1 MAASPAPLPAAGS
14 SAEVQLCDRRG
25 ALILAAVV
33 AHPGGR
39 WSSELLAAPACLIVS
54 AGLTCLPASP
64 DMAVE
69 EQQPQLIGFAVLRGW
84 RLLNGPAPSA
94 QIWSLIQIQQKYWR
108 RRINSRYL
116 EHEVIS
122 SCSLIECDDIV
133 NAVGPSWVLS
143 QPEAVATKLLL
154 GGRLDARV
162 VRMADGR
169 VLLLHHV
176 FAEWC
181 RAFSVRAK
189 GCLVWAVAPQLA
201 SAMVTGA
208 CCADVSVLA
217 GRERDRGLYGKVP
230 LAVAPSRK
238 MAKRMRKLVSAVE
251 PPLLPAVAVGSAAVA
266 LSFEPGKKRF
276 HPAVL
281 SCSCHSSSRSGKVSE
296 R

>member
-1 MAASPAPLPAAGS
+1 MAASPAPPSAAGS
-14 SAEVQLCDRRG
+14 SALLQLCERRG

-39 WSSELLAAPACLIVS
+39 WSDELLAAGACLIGS
-54 AGLTCLPASP
+54 AGLTCLPASSS
-64 DMAVE
+64 DIAVE
-69 EQQPQLIGFAVLRGW
+69 EQQSQLIGFAVLRGW
-84 RLLNGPAPSA
+84 RLVNGPAPSA
-94 QIWSLIQIQQKYWR
+94 QVWSLIQMSKQFWNQ
-108 RRINSRYL
+108 RINSRFL

-122 SCSLIECDDIV
+122 SCSLMECDDIV
-133 NAVGPSWVLS
+133 KAAGPSWVLS

-217 GRERDRGLYGKVP
+217 GRQRDCGLYTKG
-230 LAVAPSRK
+230 
-238 MAKRMRKLVSAVE
+238 AKRSCAQSQDDHASVQACGGC
-251 PPLLPAVAVGSAAVA
+251 GSAATP
-266 LSFEPGKKRF
+266 SCGCRF
-276 HPAVL
+276 
-281 SCSCHSSSRSGKVSE
+281 SCSGAQL
-296 R
+296 